1 MSENNVE
8 KQYVIYD
15 ANFRLEKNGTL
26 NGKQPETGEAVEAA
40 IKAQKESF
48 CRNFFEQNS
57 FKHIVVLS
65 GAGTSMGDV
74 DLVKEGKDRKGL
86 WTACEDTIKDI
97 CEIIKE
103 KSSSCKA
110 AIGDND
116 IEGFLSYV
124 ERYASVVV
132 GGPDEERLKGL
143 IGNLKTAIREN
154 CLLNFKEKK
163 EPHLGFLRKLIA
175 RKANLPRV
183 EVFTTNYDTLF
194 EQAAKSANIV
204 VIDGF
209 SFSMPREFAGRNF
222 DLDIVNR
229 ARSRIKGE
237 ENFIPNV
244 IHLFKLHGSVDWVM
258 DEKRNVVVQR
268 DPEDNDN
275 ALMVYPSADKY
286 AASYDQPYF
295 EMMSRFQT
303 AVRRDE
309 LLLIVVGFGFRDKHI
324 NNVVVEA
331 AKQNPSCHLLI
342 VDYSGKNNPISLRD
356 YEEIFNGLGSNISI
370 FNGTFGEFVE
380 CMPLNG
386 AYKFDMNGEAAEAG
400 NVR

>member
-1 MSENNVE
+1 MAENNDE
-8 KQYVIYD
+8 KRYVIYD
-15 ANFRLEKNGTL
+15 ASFRLENDGTL
-26 NGKQPETGEAVEAA
+26 NGKKPEAGKADEAT
-40 IKAQKESF
+40 IKAQKELF

-57 FKHIVVLS
+57 FKHIAVLS
-65 GAGTSMGDV
+65 GAGTSMGDI
-74 DLVKEGKDRKGL
+74 DLVKAGKDREGL
-86 WTACEDTIKDI
+86 WTACED
-97 CEIIKE
+97 IIKGICKIVKAQSVSCMETIE
-103 KSSSCKA
+103 KK
-110 AIGDND
+110 D

-124 ERYASVVV
+124 EKYASVVV
-132 GGPDEERLKGL
+132 GDPDEEQLKGL

-154 CLLNFKEKK
+154 CLLNFKAKK
-163 EPHLGFLRKLIA
+163 EPHLGFLRKLIS
-175 RKANLPRV
+175 RKSNLPRV

-194 EQAAKSANIV
+194 EQAAKAANIV

-237 ENFIPNV
+237 ESFIPNV
-244 IHLFKLHGSVDWVM
+244 IHLLKLHGSVDWVM
-258 DEKRNVVVQR
+258 DEKRNVVMQC
-268 DPEDNDN
+268 DCEDNDN

-342 VDYSGKNNPISLRD
+342 VDYSGKDEPISLKN
-356 YEEIFNGLGSNISI
+356 YEEIFHGLGSNISI